1 MLSGNAVYC
10 DKGLR
15 IDGEDAIRLVGLLRK
30 YRRVSLSILWRVY
43 ERGKAKPSD
52 LIVFTHG
59 GRGPVGTSEHGG
71 AVKRRTRFV
80 NQTLGALKEFGL
92 LESDC
97 EDDFSP
103 GVDSVL
109 IWLHPVDSRFVVL
122 RDVVRVHEW
131 LKETSLPQNAM
142 ICLPAK

>member
-1 MLSGNAVYC
+1 MVLSGNAAYF

-15 IDGEDAIRLVGLLRK
+15 LDGEEAMRLVSLLRK
-30 YRRVSLSILWRVY
+30 YRRVSLSILWAVY
-43 ERGKAKPSD
+43 ERGTVRPSD

-80 NQTLGALKEFGL
+80 NQTLGALEEFGL
-92 LESDC
+92 LESDR
-97 EDDFSP
+97 EDNFSP
-103 GVDSVL
+103 KIGNL
-109 IWLHPVDSRFVVL
+109 MIWLHPSDSRFVLL

-131 LKETSLPQNAM
+131 LKETSLP
-142 ICLPAK
+142 